1 MVTVNIVVEGKTDEF
16 VARRLLEHVGLGV
29 GTVYGLNGKADI
41 LMRLSGYNQAARFA
55 PWFVLVDLDN
65 NQPCTGQ
72 AVRLWLP
79 NQQAGMRLRVAVQAV
94 ESWILADAES
104 LAAFLA
110 IPSSKVSPNPD
121 LDPQPKRTL
130 INLARMSRRK
140 AIREDMVPRQGSSL
154 TAGPH
159 YADRLI
165 EFIKN
170 YWQPDE
176 ALKRSE
182 SLQRCVY
189 ALSSLTSWD
198 LLKE

>member
-1 MVTVNIVVEGKTDEF
+1 MLVTTHSSV
-16 VARRLLEHVGLGV
+16 
-29 GTVYGLNGKADI
+29 
-41 LMRLSGYNQAARFA
+41 
-55 PWFVLVDLDN
+55 
-65 NQPCTGQ
+65 
-72 AVRLWLP
+72 WLI
-79 NQQAGMRLRVAVQAV
+79 
-94 ESWILADAES
+94 S
-104 LAAFLA
+104 
-110 IPSSKVSPNPD
+110 SSKVSPNPD

-130 INLARMSRRK
+130 INLARTSRRK

-154 TAGPH
+154 TVGPH
-159 YADRLI
+159 YADQLI
-165 EFIKN
+165 EFTKN